1 MHLPIQALAIDAA
14 LLLLACLSLL
24 HRVARQFSYTMF
36 IVAAV
41 AIALTFPQYF
51 LSVHGFALQRLILP
65 LLQVITF
72 GVGCTMNL
80 REFSGAWKSPR
91 GILIGVV
98 SHYCIMPLVALTL
111 AKVFHFPAE
120 IAAGMVLVGCCP
132 SGLASNVIAFIA
144 RADLALSITITTIST
159 LLSPFLTPV
168 LMRSLAGQM
177 VHVNTLAMM
186 LDILKI
192 VIGPIALGLLVNR
205 LAHRRAKPLLR
216 AMPLLSMLGIAVIIM
231 IISAQGR
238 EELMHVGVALVAAV
252 FLQMTLGLSLGYG
265 AARLL
270 GLSERECRTVSIEVG
285 MQNSGLASGIAVQ
298 MGKVATLG
306 LAAAINGPVMNTT
319 FSLLGMWWAGRPE
332 RQPQDATMASTR

>member
-1 MHLPIQALAIDAA
+1 MQVHAQVLLIDVA
-14 LLLLACLSLL
+14 LLLLACGTLL
-24 HRVARQFSYTMF
+24 YRPLRQFSYTAF
-36 IVAAV
+36 IVVAV

-51 LSVHGFALQRLILP
+51 LVVHGFELKRLILP

-80 REFSGAWKSPR
+80 SEFSGAWKSPR
-91 GILIGVV
+91 GILVGVV
-98 SHYCIMPLVALTL
+98 SHYCIMPLVALTI
-111 AKVFHFPAE
+111 AKAFHFPPE

-144 RADLALSITITTIST
+144 RADLALSITITTVST
-159 LLSPFLTPV
+159 LLSPFLTPL
-168 LMRSLAGQM
+168 LMRALAGQM
-177 VHVNTLAMM
+177 VHVNTGAMM
-186 LDILKI
+186 VDILKI
-192 VIGPIALGLLVNR
+192 VIGPIALGLLVNK
-205 LAHRRAKPLLR
+205 LAHQRAKPLH
-216 AMPLLSMLGIAVIIM
+216 AMPLLSMLGVAVIIM

-238 EELMHVGVALVAAV
+238 EELLHVGVALVAAV
-252 FLQMTLGLSLGYG
+252 FLQMTIGLSLGYCG
-265 AARLL
+265 ARIC

-319 FSLLGMWWAGRPE
+319 FSLLGMWWSGRPVGE
-332 RQPQDATMASTR
+332 SKNLAAE